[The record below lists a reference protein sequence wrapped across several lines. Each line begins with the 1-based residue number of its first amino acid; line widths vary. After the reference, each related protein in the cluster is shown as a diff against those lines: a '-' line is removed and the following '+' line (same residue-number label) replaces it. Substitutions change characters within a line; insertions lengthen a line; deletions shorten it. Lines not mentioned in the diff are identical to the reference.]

1 MIFAYDIV
9 TLVNLKIQRGN
20 LKLLGSNAKAVTKTL
35 IISDLSLWDRRTF
48 FLDPLMPR
56 DQIQLQPLHPIVMSP
71 DRCPCFKT
79 GQHIFTMSFSRL
91 TISRKHKASMF
102 LLGTILYFYMAGLSY
117 RVAYYSLNACEFI
130 TISVR
135 RP

>member
-48 FLDPLMPR
+48 F
-56 DQIQLQPLHPIVMSP
+56 
-71 DRCPCFKT
+71 
-79 GQHIFTMSFSRL
+79 
-91 TISRKHKASMF
+91 
-102 LLGTILYFYMAGLSY
+102 
-117 RVAYYSLNACEFI
+117 
-130 TISVR
+130 
-135 RP
+135 